1 MLQPEVHVATLPTL
15 RDPDQWLGTS
25 DASALPHG
33 ISTGPVSGG
42 SGGRGAGAG
51 AGGGGGSEGGRGGG
65 GGGGGGGADFV
76 AGSQTG
82 SMAARAPVSV
92 FDRPAVA
99 GPRIPLGGHANVRPG
114 LAEVVFNTASAEAPP
129 PEALRKGA
137 TPLRLESA
145 TPFAHVLA
153 EL

>member
-1 MLQPEVHVATLPTL
+1 MGE
-15 RDPDQWLGTS
+15 S
-25 DASALPHG
+25 
-33 ISTGPVSGG
+33 
-42 SGGRGAGAG
+42 
-51 AGGGGGSEGGRGGG
+51 GGGS
-65 GGGGGGGADFV
+65 
-76 AGSQTG
+76 
-82 SMAARAPVSV
+82 
-92 FDRPAVA
+92 
-99 GPRIPLGGHANVRPG
+99 PRRPG

>member
-1 MLQPEVHVATLPTL
+1 VLQPEVHVATLPTL
-15 RDPDQWLGTS
+15 RDPDQWLGAS
-25 DASALPHG
+25 HASALPLG
-33 ISTGPVSGG
+33 NSTRPESGG
-42 SGGRGAGAG
+42 SGGGG
-51 AGGGGGSEGGRGGG
+51 AGGGGGGGS
-65 GGGGGGGADFV
+65 GGGGADFI
-76 AGSQTG
+76 AGSQTR